1 MRDFGD
7 TSGDCLK
14 PVKTPDNFCQQ
25 EASKLAD
32 RDAPTSFIRYRNI
45 SGICNNL
52 QLGKATVGAAG
63 TITGR
68 FFERKVNS
76 FSFCQHSAVF
86 AKSPFY

>member
-1 MRDFGD
+1 MLLGQTLRDFGD
-7 TSGDCLK
+7 TLGDCLN

-25 EASKLAD
+25 EESKLAD

-68 FFERKVNS
+68 FFFCMYNS
-76 FSFCQHSAVF
+76 FSF
-86 AKSPFY
+86 

>member
-1 MRDFGD
+1 MLLGQTLRDFGD
-7 TSGDCLK
+7 TLGDCLN
-14 PVKTPDNFCQQ
+14 PLKTADNFRQQ

-63 TITGR
+63 TINWKI
-68 FFERKVNS
+68 FQK
-76 FSFCQHSAVF
+76 
-86 AKSPFY
+86 